1 MERDW
6 RSRPLSRKSMDMNK
20 HLRRKY
26 WGHVFI
32 WVICIYSTLSI
43 VRPICEF
50 LKETLP
56 FSFLTN
62 LLLGLLL
69 FVVIIV
75 LTAKIKIRSRLG
87 YLLLLTT
94 VLLYIYSFNQ
104 IQYPEEKIHFAE
116 YGLLS
121 YLIYKALRVD
131 FKNVQ
136 AFIGAFL
143 LTSALG
149 WGDEGIQ
156 YILPNRYYQINDVLL
171 NIWSGALGL
180 LLVFIFQREIRL
192 QT

>member
-1 MERDW
+1 M
-6 RSRPLSRKSMDMNK
+6 SRKSMDMNK